1 MPFDV
6 NDSNRYLERLAEELD
21 ISPSKYKQSV
31 ERYKAVGTWLDGGDY
46 GGGITLTI
54 YVQGSFRLGTVVR
67 PYRNQKEQDYDIDL
81 VSEFSI
87 LKSETSPEYIKSI
100 VGDRLKANETYRGML
115 DDEGKRCWTLL
126 YAEQDGVGF
135 HLDVLPAA
143 LESQNTSCIAITNKC
158 EDEYSWFSS
167 NPKGYADWF
176 AERNKVA
183 FNTVYLRQKR
193 AIALNFRDSYASIE
207 DVPDL
212 LVRTPLQRVV
222 QILKRHR
229 DIRFSEAKNEG
240 AAPISMIITTLSAHL
255 YNNEEDVLSALTNI
269 VSGLNSHNVLLRGE
283 TLANSDLS
291 EQGLIKR
298 LSDGTWYIGN
308 PTNPDENFADRWHED
323 DNARAKEFFRWVSWL
338 QEDFVDSRQG
348 DGVAFKRNMGRT
360 FGAGSV
366 DRLWP
371 RTPKVVKPK
380 PRTVKLDQAPKPWK
394 KN

>member
-229 DIRFSEAKNEG
+229 DIRFSEAK
-240 AAPISMIITTLSAHL
+240 
-255 YNNEEDVLSALTNI
+255 
-269 VSGLNSHNVLLRGE
+269 
-283 TLANSDLS
+283 
-291 EQGLIKR
+291 K
-298 LSDGTWYIGN
+298 
-308 PTNPDENFADRWHED
+308 
-323 DNARAKEFFRWVSWL
+323 
-338 QEDFVDSRQG
+338 
-348 DGVAFKRNMGRT
+348 
-360 FGAGSV
+360 
-366 DRLWP
+366 
-371 RTPKVVKPK
+371 
-380 PRTVKLDQAPKPWK
+380 
-394 KN
+394 